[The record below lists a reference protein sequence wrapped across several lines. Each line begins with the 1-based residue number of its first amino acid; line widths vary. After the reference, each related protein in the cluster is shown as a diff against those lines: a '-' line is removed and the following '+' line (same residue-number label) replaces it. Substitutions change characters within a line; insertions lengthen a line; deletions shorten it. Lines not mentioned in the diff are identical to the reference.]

1 MRTATAQPLDYA
13 PPALRRRFHPANWLT
28 LGALSVVVLMSGAL
42 SGTVGRVVP
51 GGPFVSIHAD
61 VIPAVTCLGVI
72 VFVWRA
78 LRRAPVLVRF
88 GAACVVLGSALVV
101 ILIIQDVMMFWL
113 RPYAR
118 GVLVAW

>member
-13 PPALRRRFHPANWLT
+13 PPALRRRFHPANWPT
-28 LGALSVVVLMSGAL
+28 LGALFLIALMSGAL
-42 SGTVGRVVP
+42 SATVGRVVP

-61 VIPAVTCLGVI
+61 VVPAVTCLGVI

-78 LRRAPVLVRF
+78 LRMAPVLVRV

-118 GVLVAW
+118 GVLFAW